1 MCSEILE
8 RLTHLEANEAN
19 RNVVNESCNKCNDK
33 CNKWKDDND
42 KENRNI
48 HNPFDFSAIYDHYDQ
63 NHYMNSSTHDDD
75 NDECPALDLIVN
87 HYADFVP
94 DAPIPVID
102 VVPVP
107 NPDNDNNDDDNDAY
121 DDDMFELIQIS
132 NFDLPLAK

>member
-1 MCSEILE
+1 
-8 RLTHLEANEAN
+8 
-19 RNVVNESCNKCNDK
+19 
-33 CNKWKDDND
+33 
-42 KENRNI
+42 
-48 HNPFDFSAIYDHYDQ
+48 
-63 NHYMNSSTHDDD
+63 MNSSTHDDD